1 MAYYHAEYRSMQKL
15 VELGF
20 DMTKYD
26 QIIFLFPS
34 IVDFNGM
41 GGLAYINLPI
51 SLFNDI
57 QIQDPFT
64 LAHELGHNLFL
75 QHSGNGTDKYADHN
89 GLMGSPLTRFTSNLC
104 FKGPKSF
111 YLGWYTDYQR
121 AVIPTLWSLDA
132 QLFSI
137 PDYFHDLFSQDQ
149 LLVVR
154 IKGDDK
160 NESDLFVMFHEKAGI
175 TNGIEADKALAVTEQ
190 KSDLQASIL
199 LTTIDSG
206 GVYRQP
212 NWSETGYDLIVK
224 FCGMRYD
231 HEHDFENNT
240 NISKKYAHV
249 QIFLDD
255 GGKSNLSCAPP
266 PRDHSC
272 VDSEK
277 YVHDVNHVG
286 GSVVIRTCT
295 WLANIVEKDEE
306 RAHAICFRRFNP
318 ADHSCCQTCSR
329 LAQDYMNTA
338 QH

>member
-1 MAYYHAEYRSMQKL
+1 MAYYHAEFRSMQKL

-26 QIIFLFPS
+26 QLVFLFPS
-34 IVDFNGM
+34 IVDFKGM
-41 GGLAYINLPI
+41 GGLAYINFPI
-51 SLFNDI
+51 SIFKDI
-57 QIQDPFT
+57 QIKDPFT
-64 LAHELGHNLFL
+64 LAHELGHNLYL

-104 FKGPKSF
+104 FNGPKSF
-111 YLGWYTDYQR
+111 YLGWYTGYQR

-160 NESDLFVMFHEKAGI
+160 DESDLFVMFHEKAGI
-175 TNGIEADKALAVTEQ
+175 TDGVEADMALAVTQQ
-190 KSDLQASIL
+190 KSDLQDSTL
-199 LTTIDSG
+199 LTTIGSG
-206 GVYRQP
+206 GVFRRF
-212 NWSETGYDLIVK
+212 NWSKTGNDLIVK
-224 FCGMRYD
+224 FCGIE
-231 HEHDFENNT
+231 HEFENNIFGKT
-240 NISKKYAHV
+240 NKKYAHV

-266 PRDHSC
+266 PNPQDHAC

-277 YVHDVNHVG
+277 YVHDVNYVG
-286 GSVVIRTCT
+286 GSVVMRTCT
-295 WLANIVEKDEE
+295 WLAYIAE
-306 RAHAICFRRFNP
+306 RHEDRARDICFRRFNP
-318 ADHSCCQTCSR
+318 ADHSCCQTCSM
-329 LAQDYMNTA
+329 LNAGP
-338 QH
+338 